1 MRCRSPRC
9 TAWATGS
16 STLTDAPHTPALPGL
31 RSNRDMNATDRTDQ
45 RLTELEIKLSYAD
58 DLLDTL
64 NRQVAQQQQ
73 AIDLLMNEVHRLR
86 QNQAE
91 SDTPGFRSLRDELPP
106 HY

>member
-1 MRCRSPRC
+1 
-9 TAWATGS
+9 
-16 STLTDAPHTPALPGL
+16 
-31 RSNRDMNATDRTDQ
+31 MNAHELTDQ

-73 AIDLLMNEVHRLR
+73 AIDLLMNEVRRLR

-91 SDTPGFRSLRDELPP
+91 SDTSGFRSLRDELPP

>member
-1 MRCRSPRC
+1 
-9 TAWATGS
+9 
-16 STLTDAPHTPALPGL
+16 
-31 RSNRDMNATDRTDQ
+31 MNATDRTDQ

-64 NRQVAQQQQ
+64 NHQVAQQQQ
-73 AIDLLMNEVHRLR
+73 TIDLLMNEVRRLR

-91 SDTPGFRSLRDELPP
+91 SDTPAFRSLRDDLPP

>member
-1 MRCRSPRC
+1 
-9 TAWATGS
+9 
-16 STLTDAPHTPALPGL
+16 
-31 RSNRDMNATDRTDQ
+31 MNATDRTDQ

-64 NRQVAQQQQ
+64 NHQVAQQQQ
-73 AIDLLMNEVHRLR
+73 TIDLLMNEVRRLR

-91 SDTPGFRSLRDELPP
+91 SDTPAFRSLRDELPP

>member
-1 MRCRSPRC
+1 MN
-9 TAWATGS
+9 TADRA
-16 STLTDAPHTPALPGL
+16 A
-31 RSNRDMNATDRTDQ
+31 DRTDQ

-64 NRQVAQQQQ
+64 NHQVAQQQQ
-73 AIDLLMNEVHRLR
+73 AIDLLLTEVRRLR

>member
-1 MRCRSPRC
+1 MGCTSPLC
-9 TAWATGS
+9 MAWATDLN
-16 STLTDAPHTPALPGL
+16 TTPEQPRLAL
-31 RSNRDMNATDRTDQ
+31 RSNRDMNTPDLTDQ
-45 RLTELEIKLSYAD
+45 RLAELEIKLSYAD

-73 AIDLLMNEVHRLR
+73 SIDLLMNEVRRLR